1 MNNYN
6 EAITKTLYLSLLKIN
21 GYQSTSSTQ
30 DEEDEDDV
38 PIVPNPWCRTLVP
51 LPWKEKAI
59 TYSDVVEISA

>member
-38 PIVPNPWCRTLVP
+38 PIVPNP
-51 LPWKEKAI
+51 
-59 TYSDVVEISA
+59 